1 MKNYKEKYLKYKQKY
16 INLIKTG
23 GTLIEVE
30 NCMRDYYVDDIIFTI
45 FINKIRLEN
54 NIKNIKSK
62 KMLTFNDFMNIE
74 EVFNNL
80 NNIESY
86 IEFYNRILLIK
97 PIKKSRNK
105 PIHNELYDL
114 LSVSD
119 DKKNVINIFTKEKI
133 LNKIYNINKLLFDQE
148 ILNKF
153 KNLKRELELQIHF
166 KSLEDEF
173 FHEQNIIILNRY
185 INLINNYFL
194 NKELQTIK
202 DETFAYNNR
211 LWIELTQ
218 KDVPISTKIE
228 NYKNILLKLL
238 ETSIKLKY
246 ENILS
251 YHQHD
256 QKVGFLKFEE
266 INTLLINYLIQFN
279 EKHLLLETELLK
291 INPTSEITTL
301 EDFDAKHKIYIREKY
316 DQISELIK
324 TQINVNNFIESL
336 RWIVYKYYNLLMKKS
351 TSCKPYKDTITV
363 YEFFNKTTN
372 KLVGVIYFDL
382 IYNVGSRGYIS
393 EFRKKYRNINIVVPI
408 IYLYVEFRDTIPSLI
423 EIKSNLFHEFGH
435 AIHTI
440 LSQNNY
446 QMLSPNKMSAD
457 YVEIMAQ
464 IFELY
469 IFEKELIKRFFI
481 IEDIKVKDIPDYD
494 DLPISPLFENV
505 DFEKYFNDSQNKFL
519 NNIKFILSCLLEINL
534 KVLPEEKLKSLDI
547 IDFSNTLL
555 QDLKSR
561 YKLPNYVTFKE
572 DVFKFS
578 RIYKYP
584 IYYAYLI
591 SSIIKDQIKELF
603 GESLF
608 DSVKTNIY
616 IKDILTKG
624 DIFNIYHEIK
634 KFIFKLNQLKE
645 LDKTI
650 RQKN

>member
-1 MKNYKEKYLKYKQKY
+1 MKNYKEKYLKYKEKY

-23 GTLIEVE
+23 GTLIEAE
-30 NCMRDYYVDDIIFTI
+30 NCMRDDYYVDDIIFTI
-45 FINKIRLEN
+45 LRNKIKLEN

-62 KMLTFNDFMNIE
+62 KLLIFNDFMNIE

-86 IEFYNRILLIK
+86 IEYYKKTLLIK
-97 PIKKSRNK
+97 PIKESPNKKS
-105 PIHNELYDL
+105 IHNELYNL

-119 DKKNVINIFTKEKI
+119 DKKNVITIFMKEKI
-133 LNKIYNINKLLFDQE
+133 LNNIYNIKKLLFDQE

-153 KNLKRELELQIHF
+153 KNLKEELELQIQF

-173 FHEQNIIILNRY
+173 FHKQNIIILSRY
-185 INLINNYFL
+185 INLINNNLL

-202 DETFAYNNR
+202 DETFEYNDR
-211 LWIELTQ
+211 LWFELTK
-218 KDVPISTKIE
+218 KDVPISTKIT

-251 YHQHD
+251 YQQHE
-256 QKVGFLKFEE
+256 QKVDFLKYDE
-266 INTLLINYLIQFN
+266 INTLLLNYLIQIN
-279 EKHLLLETELLK
+279 EKHLLLKTELEK
-291 INPTSEITTL
+291 IDPTSKITTL
-301 EDFDAKHKIYIREKY
+301 EDFNIKHEIYIREKY
-316 DQISELIK
+316 NQISELIK

-336 RWIVYKYYNLLMKKS
+336 RWIVYKFYNLLMKKS
-351 TSCKPYKDTITV
+351 SSCKPYKDTITV
-363 YEFFNKTTN
+363 YEFFNKTTK

-382 IYNVGSRGYIS
+382 IYNAGSRGYIY
-393 EFRKKYRNINIVVPI
+393 EFRKRYRHTNIVVPI
-408 IYLYVEFRDTIPSLI
+408 IYLYIEFKDNIPSLS
-423 EIKSNLFHEFGH
+423 EIKSSLFHEFGH

-446 QMLSPNKMSAD
+446 QMLSPNNMSSD
-457 YVEIMAQ
+457 YVEIMSQ

-469 IFEKELIKRFFI
+469 IFEKELIKRFFV
-481 IEDIKVKDIPDYD
+481 IEDIKIKDIPDYD
-494 DLPISPLFENV
+494 DLPISRLFDNV

-519 NNIKFILSCLLEINL
+519 NNVKFLLSCLLEINL
-534 KVLPEEKLKSLDI
+534 KVLSEEKLKSLDI
-547 IDFSNTLL
+547 IDYSNTLL

-561 YKLPNYVTFKE
+561 YKLPNYVTYKE
-572 DVFKFS
+572 DIFKFY

-584 IYYAYLI
+584 IYYVYLI
-591 SSIIKDQIKELF
+591 SSIIKDQIKDLF

-616 IKDILTKG
+616 ITDILTKG
-624 DIFNIYHEIK
+624 DIFNISHEIK
-634 KFIFKLNQLKE
+634 NFIFKLKQLKE
-645 LDKTI
+645 LDKY
-650 RQKN
+650 NL